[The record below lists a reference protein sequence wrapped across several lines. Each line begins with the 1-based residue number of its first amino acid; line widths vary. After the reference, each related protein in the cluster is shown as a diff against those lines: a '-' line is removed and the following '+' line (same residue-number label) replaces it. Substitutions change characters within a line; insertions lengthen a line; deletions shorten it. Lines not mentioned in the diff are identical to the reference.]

1 MTEATTSIRPERA
14 PRARETAAALR
25 AVRVIRRARSEGR
38 SRGDVAYA
46 VYAGVMVAA
55 IVVAPILRTIVL
67 YLAEPAASAV
77 LVAVGPAVSATVF
90 ALGCA
95 AFVALGGVRGPALLS
110 PFLTFAVAGN
120 GHPRRRT
127 MARPVARAVLALAVA
142 GAAVALLV
150 ALVLVSVGSASVG
163 GAVAFAG
170 AGALVGVV
178 CGGCWVLGQ
187 RASAAV
193 RAAIVSGVLASWAL
207 WAAAPGV
214 SAVLPWA
221 WIAAVFPA
229 GDVLSLGQSLALGAL
244 GVLAAAALAAIP
256 LLLDGLRGPALLAQA
271 QRWQAA
277 GTLAFT
283 GDLAMAMGEFR
294 AVPRRGRGLKAL
306 GRGGGRRGGG
316 LVGVFARRDL
326 VGSLRTPARFVLA
339 CAGCLGFGLLIAVAV
354 GASGVAVW
362 IAACAAAIVGF
373 LALGVW
379 SDGFR
384 HAAEVAAAPPLYGV
398 STLRL
403 IGLHA
408 VLPVLGGVVFSVI
421 GVVVGAVL
429 SGLAP
434 WSVAPW
440 SLALWH
446 FALWPAFA
454 AAVLGVLLL
463 VLVRIYDST
472 KGPLPQE
479 LMAPVPTPAG
489 DASALVVA
497 AWQADAVILSC
508 VLVGVMA
515 ASVAGGSIGG
525 VLAAVGLGVVVG
537 WMTRRR
543 ILVR

>member
-1 MTEATTSIRPERA
+1 VTDSATSIRHDRA
-14 PRARETAAALR
+14 PSGHETAAALR

-46 VYAGVMVAA
+46 VYAGVMIAA
-55 IVVAPILRTIVL
+55 IVVVPILRAVVL

-77 LVAVGPAVSATVF
+77 LVAVGPVTSGTVF
-90 ALGCA
+90 ALACA

-110 PFLTFAVAGN
+110 PFLTFVVAGN
-120 GHPRRRT
+120 GHPRRRSLLQP
-127 MARPVARAVLALAVA
+127 MVRAVLGLALA
-142 GAAVALLV
+142 GAAIALLIG
-150 ALVLVSVGSASVG
+150 LVLVTVGSASVG
-163 GAVAFAG
+163 EALAFAG

-178 CGGCWVLGQ
+178 CGGCWLLGQ
-187 RASAAV
+187 RASAAL
-193 RAAIVSGVLASWAL
+193 RAGVVGGVLASWLLWVMVPGASAL
-207 WAAAPGV
+207 
-214 SAVLPWA
+214 LPWG
-221 WIAAVFPA
+221 WVAVMFPA
-229 GDVLSLGQSLALGAL
+229 GGDFALGGGLALGGL
-244 GVLAAAALAAIP
+244 GVLAVVALAAIP
-256 LLLDGLRGPALLAQA
+256 LLLDGLRGPELLAQA

-294 AVPRRGRGLKAL
+294 AVPRRGRSLAAL
-306 GRGGGRRGGG
+306 GRSGGGRGD
-316 LVGVFARRDL
+316 LVWVFARRDL

-408 VLPVLGGVVFSVI
+408 VLPAAGGVLFSVV
-421 GVVVGAVL
+421 GVVVGAIVL
-429 SGLAP
+429 GLA
-434 WSVAPW
+434 VW
-440 SLALWH
+440 SLALWS
-446 FALWPAFA
+446 AIA
-454 AAVLGVLLL
+454 AAVLSVLLL
-463 VLVRIYDST
+463 VLVRVYDSA

-479 LMAPVPTPAG
+479 LMAPIPTPAG

-497 AWQADAVILSC
+497 VWQADAVIIAC
-508 VLVGVMA
+508 VVVGMTA

-525 VLAAVGLGVVVG
+525 VLAAVGLGLLVG

-543 ILVR
+543 VLAG